1 MAVPQVPGDINQEDL
16 INSVNNV
23 VRELNNKEQVQIY
36 KDEAGTRRVILD
48 KDGLRTSPAG
58 VDVYTATNDQLTF
71 NSNNNVFK
79 IVVSGEQSVV
89 GPASIDFNQESTT
102 TIPHNLGFVPSILVY
117 VNAVSVVS
125 LQGGNGIMNLPV
137 QYIFP
142 ASGGGFPLLTL
153 QARVDDTNLY
163 IDFACHA
170 GTANDFSSYTW
181 DFKYYIFQETA
192 N

>member
-23 VRELNNKEQVQIY
+23 VRELNNKEQVQVF

-58 VDVYTATNDQLTF
+58 VDVFSAANDQLTF

-79 IVVSGEQSVV
+79 IVASG
-89 GPASIDFNQESTT
+89 TT
-102 TIPHNLGFVPSILVY
+102 TIDADATAGVPINAIIAHGLGYAPAFIVYFTDSTFTDSYMLPMTTNLSTSASKVAFGNWIDS
-117 VNAVSVVS
+117 SVD
-125 LQGGNGIMNLPV
+125 
-137 QYIFP
+137 
-142 ASGGGFPLLTL
+142 
-153 QARVDDTNLY
+153 VDNLY
-163 IDFACHA
+163 ISFYSPV
-170 GTANDFSSYTW
+170 TANWGTMY
-181 DFKYYIFQETA
+181 FKYYLLQETA

>member
-1 MAVPQVPGDINQEDL
+1 MAVPQVPGDVNQDDL

-23 VRELNNKEQVQIY
+23 VRELNNKEQVQVF

-79 IVVSGEQSVV
+79 IV
-89 GPASIDFNQESTT
+89 ATYDL
-102 TIPHNLGFVPSILVY
+102 TIPSCSLNTGGANYSSGTPTGETVSHNLGYAPAIMAFVSNGGSYVPLPWTHTAGWGSGGFAYISILC
-117 VNAVSVVS
+117 S
-125 LQGGNGIMNLPV
+125 
-137 QYIFP
+137 
-142 ASGGGFPLLTL
+142 
-153 QARVDDTNLY
+153 VDDTEVSVS
-163 IDFACHA
+163 
-170 GTANDFSSYTW
+170 ANISGYNTVTSEPELTVKVYLL
-181 DFKYYIFQETA
+181 QETA